1 MESLLTDK
9 KKYLMSVIFDNFG
22 SSLMT
27 FAIPV
32 YILGL
37 SNSVLYLS
45 LISALTILPFLVLG
59 MPFGALVDKLNIK
72 KILYLS
78 DFIRFFLYFAS
89 FFIVVY
95 IDSLG
100 IKFWTLIKVTILVRC
115 INVISSISETTY

>member
-9 KKYLMSVIFDNFG
+9 KKYFMSVIFDNFG

-27 FAIPV
+27 FAIPI

-45 LISALTILPFLVLG
+45 LVSSLALLPFLVLG
-59 MPFGALVDKLNIK
+59 MPFGALVDKINIK

-78 DFIRFFLYFAS
+78 DFIRLFLYFAL
-89 FFIVVY
+89 FFICSLPVFPVQLTEETAFSSLY
-95 IDSLG
+95 I
-100 IKFWTLIKVTILVRC
+100 
-115 INVISSISETTY
+115 ISSFVVD

>member
-1 MESLLTDK
+1 MKGLNIYMEGLLTDK
-9 KKYLMSVIFDNFG
+9 KRYLMSVIFDNFG

-45 LISALTILPFLVLG
+45 LISSLTILSFLVLG

-78 DFIRFFLYFAS
+78 DFIRFFLY
-89 FFIVVY
+89 
-95 IDSLG
+95 
-100 IKFWTLIKVTILVRC
+100 
-115 INVISSISETTY
+115 